1 MPFLAPKFHPAGRIK
16 GPNEQKERNADS
28 GHCYAEPLEVLI
40 ILWHI
45 GHAINR
51 LGIQV
56 SVVVVL

>member
-1 MPFLAPKFHPAGRIK
+1 
-16 GPNEQKERNADS
+16 
-28 GHCYAEPLEVLI
+28 LI